1 MNDLKQKVTGLTQTV
16 NGQLTSKVKK
26 IILGAVIL
34 GGAYYG
40 YSMWMDAK
48 MRGAHQMPATAVS
61 VIEVSQ
67 KSVYPEA
74 SFVAKIEAQD
84 KVGLRARVTG
94 FLQERLFKEGD
105 MVEKDQPLFIIES
118 VNFEAKVR
126 EAAANL
132 SQAEAKAVNARSQYD
147 RTKTLF
153 KTKDVSES
161 KLDETRAA
169 YDSANAVVAQ
179 MKASLDL
186 AQKDLDY
193 TTIKSPMSGKIG
205 ESLFSVGELIGPEA
219 GVLAEIVKI
228 NPIDAVF
235 SVSEN
240 QLLSLQ
246 QQFEATTAK
255 SAKVRFFL
263 SDGSEYP
270 EAGTFSFVD
279 NALDEAMNTLKLK
292 ASFPN
297 PQNKLISGQ
306 YGRLVLTGSKTIS
319 DIVIPMRSIQR
330 DMLGAFVYVVNKEGV
345 IEKREVKTGTE
356 LPNFDIIVTDG
367 LKVGEKVVIEGFQ
380 KIQPNMTVS
389 AVVVPNEPAVENAPA
404 QAVDAQASDEVV
416 PEEVPVSH
424 QEPATQAL
432 ESMAHVGVD
441 GSQNAIA
448 EPRDGLA
455 DIAKPEQQ

>member
-1 MNDLKQKVTGLTQTV
+1 MNDLKQKVAGLTQTV

-26 IILGAVIL
+26 IILGVVIL

-48 MRGAHQMPATAVS
+48 MRGAHQMPATSVS

-132 SQAEAKAVNARSQYD
+132 SQVEAKAVNARSQYD

-246 QQFEATTAK
+246 QQFETTTAK

-297 PQNKLISGQ
+297 LQNKLISGQ

-345 IEKREVKTGTE
+345 VEKREVKTGTE

-432 ESMAHVGVD
+432 ESMAHAGVD

-448 EPRDGLA
+448 EPSDGSA

>member
-48 MRGAHQMPATAVS
+48 MRGAHQMPATSVS